1 MSQSLNYHEL
11 KDLYLDSLTN
21 LSNRNKL
28 KKDLKDS
35 ASELMAL
42 FDIDEF
48 IATNDLFGEIIG
60 DKILKEFASKMR
72 NYFDG
77 NEFLLYRIESD
88 KFAVVPK
95 NKMDNKRFFQYL

>member
-1 MSQSLNYHEL
+1 MNLW
-11 KDLYLDSLTN
+11 LYLI
-21 LSNRNKL
+21 
-28 KKDLKDS
+28 
-35 ASELMAL
+35 LMTL
-42 FDIDEF
+42 LLQMTF
-48 IATNDLFGEIIG
+48 FGEVIG

-95 NKMDNKRFFQYL
+95 NKMDTKDFFNICKDFLEKVENEPFLIEDRKSVV